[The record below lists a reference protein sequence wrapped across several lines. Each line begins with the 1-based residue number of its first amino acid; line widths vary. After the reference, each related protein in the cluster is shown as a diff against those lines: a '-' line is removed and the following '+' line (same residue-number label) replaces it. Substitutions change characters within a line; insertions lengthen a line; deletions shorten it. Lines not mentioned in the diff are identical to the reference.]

1 MVLLASKGLTRKK
14 NPNPIL
20 KSNPTT
26 SIIHALRPHA
36 AIKSVVIV
44 RRTEVEKIAEIKM
57 AIAGALR
64 KIRTDEVATEIVPL
78 RDGPAAANDERAEL
92 DLPNAPEVREET
104 ERIAIG
110 ETEIIHDAN
119 GTETETE
126 NDVPTT
132 RLISEAWTDALRTIA
147 IVITTTT
154 IGVPG

>member
-1 MVLLASKGLTRKK
+1 MVLLALKGLTRKK

-36 AIKSVVIV
+36 AIKSVAIV

-110 ETEIIHDAN
+110 ETEIIHDTN
-119 GTETETE
+119 GTETE

-132 RLISEAWTDALRTIA
+132 RMISEAWTDALRTIA